1 VEVDVVSSPQTQP
14 DGVAFWFDPSC
25 PFTWQTSRWLREV
38 AEARGVPVDWRLMS
52 LAVLNADQEVPEQ
65 WREHVARGA
74 VAGRVFAAVRSA
86 GGAEALGRFYTEV
99 GARVH
104 EQGGDLGPDVFRE
117 ALTAVGLPAELAED
131 DEAQQAAVEAS
142 HAESQERVGA
152 EAGSPITAFPGAP
165 GFFGPIV
172 TPAPTGE
179 DALRL
184 FDGLALVSAV
194 PGFSELKGAR
204 GDLP

>member
-1 VEVDVVSSPQTQP
+1 VSSPETQ

-25 PFTWQTSRWLREV
+25 PFTWQTSRWLT
-38 AEARGVPVDWRLMS
+38 EAATTRGVPVDWQLMS
-52 LAVLNADQEVPEQ
+52 LAVLNADEDVPEQ

-74 VAGRVFAAVRSA
+74 VATRVFAAVRSA
-86 GGAEALGRFYTEV
+86 GGPEVLGRFYCEV
-99 GARVH
+99 GTRVH
-104 EQGGDLGPDVFRE
+104 EQGADLGPDVFRE
-117 ALTAVGLPAELAED
+117 ALAAVGLPAALAAD
-131 DEAQQAAVEAS
+131 DEDQQAAVEAS
-142 HAESQERVGA
+142 HAESQQRVGA
-152 EAGSPITAFPGAP
+152 EAGSPITAFTGAP

-172 TPAPTGE
+172 TPAPTGD

-204 GDLP
+204 GELP